1 MALKSNRMKT
11 GVIKVS
17 VFYPNGEGKTF
28 NMEYYIRKHIPMV
41 LGLLGEG
48 VELGAIEMGIS
59 GSKPDTPP
67 TYLVMSHLYFDTI
80 EDFEKVFRPN
90 EAEIMRDMP
99 NYTNCEPVIQVSEV
113 TV

>member
-1 MALKSNRMKT
+1 MKT

-17 VFYPNGEGKTF
+17 VFYPYGKDKTF
-28 NMEYYIRKHIPMV
+28 DMEYYIRKHIPMV
-41 LGLLGEG
+41 LGLLGDG

-59 GSKPDTPP
+59 GSKRDTPP
-67 TYLVMSHLYFDTI
+67 VYLVMAHIYFDTI
-80 EDFEKVFRPN
+80 EDFEKAFRPN

-99 NYTNCEPVIQVSEV
+99 NYTNCEPIIQVSEV

>member
-1 MALKSNRMKT
+1 MKT

-17 VFYPNGEGKTF
+17 VLYPNGEGKTF
-28 NMEYYIRKHIPMV
+28 DMEYYIRKHIPLV

-48 VELGAIEMGIS
+48 VELGAIEMGLS
-59 GSKPDTPP
+59 GSKSDTPP
-67 TYLVMSHLYFDTI
+67 IYLVMSHLYFDTI
-80 EDFEKVFRPN
+80 EGFEKVFRPN

-99 NYTNCEPVIQVSEV
+99 NFTNSTPIIQVSEV